1 MFAQRRVFSMSN
13 SANPVL
19 FRTDDGVELAGLR
32 CLPSREPI
40 GAIAMIHGFGEHT
53 GRYQPLHRAFNAAG
67 FALAA
72 ADLRGFGHSP
82 GPRGH
87 IERWDDYRRDA
98 AAIVT
103 QAALLAP
110 GRPVFLFG
118 HSMGGLIVLDY
129 ALQHPEALAGVVAS
143 APALIPGGARK
154 PLLEIAARLL
164 SRLVPRAGTRLG
176 LDPAGISS
184 QPEEVAAYLAD
195 PLVSDRTT
203 MRWGAEIL
211 RIMPDTLAQAGR
223 FALPLLLLQGSDDP
237 INAPAGSRAFHAACG
252 HPDCTL
258 KFYPGNR
265 HEVHHD
271 ISRADF
277 ERDLIRWLK
286 ERAMRA
292 PSAIGL
298 QA

>member
-1 MFAQRRVFSMSN
+1 
-13 SANPVL
+13 
-19 FRTDDGVELAGLR
+19 
-32 CLPSREPI
+32 
-40 GAIAMIHGFGEHT
+40 
-53 GRYQPLHRAFNAAG
+53 
-67 FALAA
+67 
-72 ADLRGFGHSP
+72 
-82 GPRGH
+82 
-87 IERWDDYRRDA
+87 
-98 AAIVT
+98 
-103 QAALLAP
+103 
-110 GRPVFLFG
+110 
-118 HSMGGLIVLDY
+118 
-129 ALQHPEALAGVVAS
+129 
-143 APALIPGGARK
+143 
-154 PLLEIAARLL
+154 
-164 SRLVPRAGTRLG
+164 
-176 LDPAGISS
+176 
-184 QPEEVAAYLAD
+184 VAAYLAD

-271 ISRADF
+271 IGRADF

-292 PSAIGL
+292 PSTARL

>member
-1 MFAQRRVFSMSN
+1 M
-13 SANPVL
+13 
-19 FRTDDGVELAGLR
+19 
-32 CLPSREPI
+32 REPI
-40 GAIAMIHGFGEHT
+40 GAIAMIHGFGEHA
-53 GRYQPLHRAFNAAG
+53 GRYLPLHRAFNAAG
-67 FALAA
+67 FAVAA

-98 AAIVT
+98 AAIVA
-103 QAALLAP
+103 QAALLASD
-110 GRPVFLFG
+110 RPVFLFG

-129 ALQHPEALAGVVAS
+129 ALQHPEGLAGVVAS

-237 INAPAGSRAFHAACG
+237 INAPAGTRAFHATCG

-271 ISRADF
+271 ISRSDF

-292 PSAIGL
+292 PSATGV

>member
-1 MFAQRRVFSMSN
+1 
-13 SANPVL
+13 
-19 FRTDDGVELAGLR
+19 
-32 CLPSREPI
+32 
-40 GAIAMIHGFGEHT
+40 
-53 GRYQPLHRAFNAAG
+53 
-67 FALAA
+67 
-72 ADLRGFGHSP
+72 
-82 GPRGH
+82 
-87 IERWDDYRRDA
+87 
-98 AAIVT
+98 
-103 QAALLAP
+103 
-110 GRPVFLFG
+110 
-118 HSMGGLIVLDY
+118 MGGLIVLDY
-129 ALQHPEALAGVVAS
+129 ALQHPEGLAGVVAS

-211 RIMPDTLAQAGR
+211 RIMPATLAQAGR

-237 INAPAGSRAFHAACG
+237 INAPAGTRAFHAACG

-271 ISRADF
+271 ISRSDF

-292 PSAIGL
+292 PSATGV